1 MGGSA
6 SDRSRNGERFF
17 SSGPEEKEDE
27 SVLHLPKEDTFS
39 NAIREVSDIQY
50 VSESQSADNLS
61 NRKLDR

>member
-50 VSESQSADNLS
+50 VSESQSAGNPS
-61 NRKLDR
+61 NRKLDQ

>member
-17 SSGPEEKEDE
+17 SYGPEETEDE
-27 SVLHLPKEDTFS
+27 SVLHLPKEDICS
-39 NAIREVSDIQY
+39 NAIREVTDIQY
-50 VSESQSADNLS
+50 VSESQSADNPS